1 VSDPRATELLRLR
14 AAAWDRGSDLPF
26 YPLLVDVLRGHL
38 ETRRRIG
45 VLHVE
50 LDDVDLVESLYG
62 WQAFDALTSR
72 LGAGLRAGVGA
83 ELPESAILAVARVP
97 ADRFVVFLPAT
108 HASREPDA
116 TFLASAAAALSERLD
131 RALAAEDLAAF
142 APRARSRIGFAML
155 SENPFYRFERRVHA
169 AVEEARAHPDRR
181 EAERERVFRA
191 EIHRIVRDGAV
202 SMVFQPVVR
211 LDSREVVGVEA
222 FARGPRESAFEA
234 PRALF
239 AAGDRFGAATDLDRL
254 CRETAFADADLDRVP
269 GRIFVN
275 TRPECLSDPLR
286 LGPPAP
292 FPRSRIV
299 IELSERAIADDVAR
313 VAASRDALRDA
324 GFSLCLD
331 DVGTGYESLL
341 TLERVR
347 PDFVKVDPLLVRG
360 IDGSFIRQE
369 LFGSLVDASRRLGA
383 DLVAVGVETEEEAAV
398 VLSLGARLAQGF
410 AFGRPMSLPELLG
423 GSSS

>member
-1 VSDPRATELLRLR
+1 
-14 AAAWDRGSDLPF
+14 
-26 YPLLVDVLRGHL
+26 
-38 ETRRRIG
+38 
-45 VLHVE
+45 
-50 LDDVDLVESLYG
+50 
-62 WQAFDALTSR
+62 
-72 LGAGLRAGVGA
+72 
-83 ELPESAILAVARVP
+83 
-97 ADRFVVFLPAT
+97 
-108 HASREPDA
+108 
-116 TFLASAAAALSERLD
+116 
-131 RALAAEDLAAF
+131 
-142 APRARSRIGFAML
+142 
-155 SENPFYRFERRVHA
+155 
-169 AVEEARAHPDRR
+169 
-181 EAERERVFRA
+181 
-191 EIHRIVRDGAV
+191 
-202 SMVFQPVVR
+202 
-211 LDSREVVGVEA
+211 
-222 FARGPRESAFEA
+222 
-234 PRALF
+234 
-239 AAGDRFGAATDLDRL
+239 
-254 CRETAFADADLDRVP
+254 
-269 GRIFVN
+269 
-275 TRPECLSDPLR
+275 
-286 LGPPAP
+286 
-292 FPRSRIV
+292 V